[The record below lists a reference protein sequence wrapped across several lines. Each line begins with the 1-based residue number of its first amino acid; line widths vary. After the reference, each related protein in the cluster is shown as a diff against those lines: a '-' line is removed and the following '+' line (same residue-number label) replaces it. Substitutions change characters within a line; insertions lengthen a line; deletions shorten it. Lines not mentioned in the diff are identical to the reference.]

1 MGFSAWVGGGVADAR
16 LQEAVGLIFE
26 GRESRG
32 ERERLKTGNA
42 NNWDEPKNLQCIT
55 SITALCLSIL
65 SLNCLKLFLK

>member
-32 ERERLKTGNA
+32 ERETENR
-42 NNWDEPKNLQCIT
+42 QR
-55 SITALCLSIL
+55 
-65 SLNCLKLFLK
+65 